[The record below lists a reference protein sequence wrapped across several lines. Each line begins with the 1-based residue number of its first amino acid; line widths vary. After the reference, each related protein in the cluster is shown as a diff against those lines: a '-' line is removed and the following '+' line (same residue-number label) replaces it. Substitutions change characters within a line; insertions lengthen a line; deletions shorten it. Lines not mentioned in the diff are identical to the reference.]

1 MWYFHLFFRY
11 KALIV
16 PERQRAQT
24 VIEEKPETEHHLETS
39 DCRRPRKGRIQMLQ
53 PLLELKHD
61 HEAIESVVEAMSAA
75 AERLQHGE
83 ELSHELVQ
91 EFSTFMHT
99 FADACHHA
107 KEEKYLFPLVE
118 KKHIGDIN
126 LHLRRLEE
134 EHLASRTL
142 LSRFDQLSVAY
153 LSKRPGARESLVQV
167 MNEIAELY
175 RRHIWEEDHVFLPLL
190 EGTLTPVEQRWL
202 RDKFSEVEW
211 YIGLDV
217 HRRYEVLADKVR
229 LLAEPSESAHL
240 HSHA

>member
-1 MWYFHLFFRY
+1 
-11 KALIV
+11 
-16 PERQRAQT
+16 
-24 VIEEKPETEHHLETS
+24 
-39 DCRRPRKGRIQMLQ
+39 MLQ

-61 HEAIESVVEAMSAA
+61 HETIENVMEAMSAA
-75 AERLQHGE
+75 AKRLQHGQ
-83 ELSHELVQ
+83 ELSHELFQ
-91 EFSTFMHT
+91 EFSTFIHT

-118 KKHIGDIN
+118 KKQIGEIN

-134 EHLASRTL
+134 EHLTSRSL
-142 LSRFDQLSVAY
+142 LSRFDKFSVAY
-153 LSKRPGARESLVQV
+153 LSNRPGARESLVQV
-167 MNEIAELY
+167 MNEITELY

-190 EGTLTPVEQRWL
+190 EGMLTPFEQRWL

-229 LLAEPSESAHL
+229 LMAEPSASEHL
-240 HSHA
+240 HSHV

>member
-1 MWYFHLFFRY
+1 
-11 KALIV
+11 
-16 PERQRAQT
+16 
-24 VIEEKPETEHHLETS
+24 
-39 DCRRPRKGRIQMLQ
+39 MLQ

-61 HEAIESVVEAMSAA
+61 HETIENVMEAMSAA
-75 AERLQHGE
+75 AKRLQHGQ
-83 ELSHELVQ
+83 ELSHELFQ
-91 EFSTFMHT
+91 EFSTFIHT

-118 KKHIGDIN
+118 KKQIGEIN

-134 EHLASRTL
+134 EHLTSRTL
-142 LSRFDQLSVAY
+142 LSRFDQFSAAY
-153 LSKRPGARESLVQV
+153 LSNRPGARDSLVQV
-167 MNEIAELY
+167 MNEITALY

-190 EGTLTPVEQRWL
+190 EGMLTPFEQRWL

-229 LLAEPSESAHL
+229 LMAEPSASEHL
-240 HSHA
+240 HSHV

>member
-1 MWYFHLFFRY
+1 
-11 KALIV
+11 
-16 PERQRAQT
+16 
-24 VIEEKPETEHHLETS
+24 
-39 DCRRPRKGRIQMLQ
+39 MLQ

-61 HEAIESVVEAMSAA
+61 HETIENVMEAMSAA
-75 AERLQHGE
+75 AKRLQHGQ
-83 ELSHELVQ
+83 ELSHELFQ
-91 EFSTFMHT
+91 EFSTFIHT

-118 KKHIGDIN
+118 KKQIGEIN

-134 EHLASRTL
+134 EHLTSRTL
-142 LSRFDQLSVAY
+142 LSRFDQFSAAY
-153 LSKRPGARESLVQV
+153 LSNRPGARDSLVQV
-167 MNEIAELY
+167 MNEITALY

-190 EGTLTPVEQRWL
+190 EGMLTPFEQRWL

-229 LLAEPSESAHL
+229 LMAEPSTSEHL
-240 HSHA
+240 HSHV